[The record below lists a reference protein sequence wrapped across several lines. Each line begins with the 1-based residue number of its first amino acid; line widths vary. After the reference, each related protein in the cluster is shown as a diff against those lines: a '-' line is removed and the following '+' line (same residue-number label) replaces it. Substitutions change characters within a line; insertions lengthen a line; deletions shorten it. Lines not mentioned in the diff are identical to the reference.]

1 MLSKTV
7 CGMMNLEISRIS
19 NATTQDLAILDSY
32 YAISDDR
39 VDLTELTLLHKNG
52 KVLGTVTVHNVKIS
66 WNGFKK
72 GENIIDS
79 NIHS

>member
-1 MLSKTV
+1 MIKNVYGTIALKV
-7 CGMMNLEISRIS
+7 SRIS

-52 KVLGTVTVHNVKIS
+52 KVLGIVKVHNVKIS
-66 WNGFKK
+66 WDGFKK
-72 GENIIDS
+72 GSIENESI
-79 NIHS
+79 

>member
-1 MLSKTV
+1 
-7 CGMMNLEISRIS
+7 MMSNLRVFGEILLAVSRPTKLTS
-19 NATTQDLAILDSY
+19 LDLAILDSY

-66 WNGFKK
+66 WDEFGK
-72 GENIIDS
+72 GEYRK
-79 NIHS
+79 

>member
-7 CGMMNLEISRIS
+7 YGMMNLEISRIS

-32 YAISDDR
+32 YTMSDDR

-52 KVLGTVTVHNVKIS
+52 KVLETVKVHNVKIS
-66 WNGFKK
+66 WDGF
-72 GENIIDS
+72 
-79 NIHS
+79 